1 MKTIGDIL
9 REQAAVRPEALAIA
23 APGQAPL
30 SYAELLER
38 AELLAGTLAMTGL
51 QAGDRVAVVLPDG
64 PELTVAILA
73 VSAAFGCAPLN
84 PRYRREEFLFYLSDV
99 KARRVITAMGVG
111 DAAREAADELG
122 IEVSEVGDLLP
133 DDQGGR
139 YRMPLEAGSDDI
151 AVLLH
156 TSGTTDR
163 PRLVPLRH
171 RNLLAVA
178 ENKASSMALTPVDLC
193 LCVMP
198 LFHMHG
204 IAVLLGSLFSGGGI
218 ACTAFSAP
226 EFFGWVQEL
235 RPTWY
240 TASPTVHQ
248 AILRQA
254 ARYPQVVAARPF
266 RFIRSASAPMPTPV
280 MAEMEQTWGVPVLD
294 FYGLTEASTSA
305 GHLPGAKHK
314 PGSVGLP
321 IGTAIATMSDQGEI
335 LPPGQIGEIVIR
347 GENVMSGYEGN
358 PEANASVFR
367 DGWLRTGDEGYLDEE
382 GYLFVCGRLKEMI
395 NRGGEKISPCEVDD
409 ALLRHPA
416 VAEAVTFAIPDPI
429 LGEDVGAAV
438 VPREGVQVDELS
450 LRLAVAERL
459 ADFKVPRRIVFLDEL
474 PRSAT
479 GKLERIGLAERLGL
493 GAADQKQKAAPTE
506 YVAPRTETEAV
517 LADIWAEVLGLELV
531 GVNEDFLELGGDS
544 LLAARVIA
552 RARVAFEQDLSVI
565 EFFDRPTVA
574 EQAELVQAGAVK
586 V

>member
-1 MKTIGDIL
+1 
-9 REQAAVRPEALAIA
+9 AFV
-23 APGQAPL
+23 
-30 SYAELLER
+30 
-38 AELLAGTLAMTGL
+38 
-51 QAGDRVAVVLPDG
+51 DG
-64 PELTVAILA
+64 W
-73 VSAAFGCAPLN
+73 F
-84 PRYRREEFLFYLSDV
+84 R
-99 KARRVITAMGVG
+99 
-111 DAAREAADELG
+111 
-122 IEVSEVGDLLP
+122 VGDLARFDADGELHLV
-133 DDQGGR
+133 GR
-139 YRMPLEAGSDDI
+139 VKD
-151 AVLLH
+151 V
-156 TSGTTDR
+156 
-163 PRLVPLRH
+163 
-171 RNLLAVA
+171 
-178 ENKASSMALTPVDLC
+178 
-193 LCVMP
+193 
-198 LFHMHG
+198 
-204 IAVLLGSLFSGGGI
+204 
-218 ACTAFSAP
+218 
-226 EFFGWVQEL
+226 
-235 RPTWY
+235 
-240 TASPTVHQ
+240 
-248 AILRQA
+248 
-254 ARYPQVVAARPF
+254 
-266 RFIRSASAPMPTPV
+266 
-280 MAEMEQTWGVPVLD
+280 
-294 FYGLTEASTSA
+294 
-305 GHLPGAKHK
+305 
-314 PGSVGLP
+314 
-321 IGTAIATMSDQGEI
+321 
-335 LPPGQIGEIVIR
+335 
-347 GENVMSGYEGN
+347 
-358 PEANASVFR
+358 
-367 DGWLRTGDEGYLDEE
+367 
-382 GYLFVCGRLKEMI
+382 I